1 MGRCAISHLPE
12 PRLVDAAHIVT
23 DADKELGSRL
33 SRTGLPLTKIHHTA
47 FNAHLIGVDPISES
61 ISLSGCS
68 MSSALTE
75 RYRLEPS

>member
-1 MGRCAISHLPE
+1 MISN
-12 PRLVDAAHIVT
+12 
-23 DADKELGSRL
+23 
-33 SRTGLPLTKIHHTA
+33 GLPLTKLHHTA